1 MTSESL
7 LGQDLVRETYEPGQY
22 IFFEGD
28 HQAHFYIV
36 EKGEVL
42 IFTMNANGEKIDI
55 ANVIEGEQ
63 FGEFALLDNAPRSAS
78 ALAVKSCTLIKVSEE
93 GYNHLL
99 NELPPWATS
108 MMKTLV
114 VRLKH
119 LNNLLKSQP
128 QFFDSETTRGS
139 YKKS

>member
-1 MTSESL
+1 MSTESL
-7 LGQDLVRETYEPGQY
+7 IGQDLVRESYEPGQY

-28 HQAHFYIV
+28 QQAHFYIV

-78 ALAVKSCTLIKVSEE
+78 ALAVKPCTLIKVSEE

-99 NELPPWATS
+99 NELPPWAMS
-108 MMKTLV
+108 MMRTLV